1 MCLLYCVSFNQNHYR
16 SSLFCNLKHTLEIDI
31 WKTLENAMIANISD
45 IGGLQMPFEMK
56 IFFDILIKIYKKRE
70 KFNLRLNKTI
80 S

>member
-1 MCLLYCVSFNQNHYR
+1 
-16 SSLFCNLKHTLEIDI
+16 
-31 WKTLENAMIANISD
+31 MIANISD
-45 IGGLQMPFEMK
+45 KGGLQMPFEMK